1 MKDNKKRC
9 QILEFCDHF
18 AFILLCAVMF
28 DSCIFGAGELISIGP
43 LGFRQ
48 ILLVLLGISC
58 IPVIWKRKKE
68 LICNKYSWP
77 IIGFVVWMV
86 FCTTIGIQNQNTQVS
101 VDFNAFVYLIFVPL
115 AMVTLNSKPRVQLL
129 MKLMVLGSLILAVI
143 TIGHLVAYLVDRFF
157 LLKLADLELELNL
170 ARIGPISEKIPRIYF
185 LSALYMIAGCAFSFY
200 FLTMQND
207 RRHTWLYCLTPGL
220 SIFAL
225 VLSYTRSVF
234 LGIFAAVVVVVVYV
248 IIAMD
253 KQALKRFVKQLC
265 TVVAVFAIVM
275 ITFSAVAET
284 NYLKYMFSRISVSSV
299 DTDATGPSDGTTPEP
314 SKPISEEEKQ
324 QNDYNSLTQLSDE
337 RRAVTIQESLQDI
350 KASPLIGHGL
360 GYTVASRPDGNE
372 YSYLDLWLKTGIIGL
387 LLYFTPFVMIVLDL
401 FCRKSN
407 TICTRNEKVV
417 WFAFLLGIM
426 VYSIFNPYI
435 NSALGIFVYAC
446 VIAVSNNK
454 TINQDEQ
461 TV

>member
-1 MKDNKKRC
+1 
-9 QILEFCDHF
+9 
-18 AFILLCAVMF
+18 
-28 DSCIFGAGELISIGP
+28 
-43 LGFRQ
+43 
-48 ILLVLLGISC
+48 
-58 IPVIWKRKKE
+58 
-68 LICNKYSWP
+68 
-77 IIGFVVWMV
+77 
-86 FCTTIGIQNQNTQVS
+86 
-101 VDFNAFVYLIFVPL
+101 
-115 AMVTLNSKPRVQLL
+115 
-129 MKLMVLGSLILAVI
+129 
-143 TIGHLVAYLVDRFF
+143 
-157 LLKLADLELELNL
+157 
-170 ARIGPISEKIPRIYF
+170 
-185 LSALYMIAGCAFSFY
+185 MIAGCAFSFY

-207 RRHTWLYCLTPGL
+207 RRNTWLYCLTPGL

-265 TVVAVFAIVM
+265 TAVAVFAIVM

-387 LLYFTPFVMIVLDL
+387 MLYFTPFVMIVLDL

-461 TV
+461 TVQ